1 VHHQTVIGQ
10 EAKEQMK
17 LAGEYPDEYFAG
29 RLEDFEYPSERVAE
43 SLRNLPR
50 VAL

>member
-17 LAGEYPDEYFAG
+17 LAGESPRRGD
-29 RLEDFEYPSERVAE
+29 RVAE
-43 SLRNLPR
+43 WLRNLPR